1 MASNKSV
8 VTSLNLFA
16 PNATIIKI
24 FSSKKLIYKPQKCYE
39 DISPSCRNQSIDLLC
54 KSQLTGFYFDGK
66 KTHNI
71 FVALQSDGKGTLTLL
86 CITLKK
92 WPNILEKSYGDH
104 FVGLAL
110 KGLNRL

>member
-8 VTSLNLFA
+8 VPSLNLFA
-16 PNATIIKI
+16 PKATIIKI
-24 FSSKKLIYKPQKCYE
+24 FSPKKLIYKPQKCYE

-71 FVALQSDGKGTLTLL
+71 FVALQSDGKGTLTRS
-86 CITLKK
+86 CLKN
-92 WPNILEKSYGDH
+92 PVVTILWGWH
-104 FVGLAL
+104 L
-110 KGLNRL
+110 KV